1 MEKNPE
7 DTINFESSIDLIDL
21 FNFLK
26 RNKKILFF
34 TVILSGFLGSLYSL
48 SLKKVWQGEFQVVI
62 EPENK
67 NSDMTSNVSKL
78 FSGLK
83 NLDSDINTQIGILKS
98 PSVLNPI
105 FNYHNSINSESNL
118 KYKDWVGNLDIKLED
133 MTRILNIQYKD
144 TNKEII
150 LPILQKLSKTYQ
162 QYSDINK
169 KKDLDKKYK
178 FIVNQVKMYK
188 KKRNKSL
195 SELNSFAIENDL
207 EIPNKSM
214 PTFLSERIRIQAVAE
229 IRDIDKQLERLQA
242 AKDLDNESL
251 YYQLASISQLRDI
264 NLTKKLEALTQEIIE
279 RKLQFTGKDD
289 KSKALVE
296 RKIALINELFE
307 VAKGILETEKAKLK
321 ASSEAASRPKKVLI
335 DFNQLLANSQLD
347 EFILQDLE
355 KLKNLTFLEKS
366 ESSKPWRLITVPS
379 LLEDPIAPSR
389 KLVTL
394 SIIFFSIIS
403 ISIYLKYKEQKSGII
418 YNNKFIV
425 DIFNNE
431 KLTIVDKNDNH
442 YLEQVILKIL
452 ESFKVVEDKIITIVN
467 HEGIEKETLENIQ
480 QYISK
485 ANNKSSKIILDSDV
499 INNKKNLIFVSQNGL
514 SNKKNIE
521 RIYKLIQLNSLDVN
535 FLHIT

>member
-1 MEKNPE
+1 
-7 DTINFESSIDLIDL
+7 
-21 FNFLK
+21 
-26 RNKKILFF
+26 
-34 TVILSGFLGSLYSL
+34 
-48 SLKKVWQGEFQVVI
+48 
-62 EPENK
+62 
-67 NSDMTSNVSKL
+67 
-78 FSGLK
+78 
-83 NLDSDINTQIGILKS
+83 
-98 PSVLNPI
+98 
-105 FNYHNSINSESNL
+105 
-118 KYKDWVGNLDIKLED
+118 
-133 MTRILNIQYKD
+133 
-144 TNKEII
+144 
-150 LPILQKLSKTYQ
+150 
-162 QYSDINK
+162 
-169 KKDLDKKYK
+169 
-178 FIVNQVKMYK
+178 
-188 KKRNKSL
+188 
-195 SELNSFAIENDL
+195 
-207 EIPNKSM
+207 M
-214 PTFLSERIRIQAVAE
+214 PTFLSERIRIQAIAE

-251 YYQLASISQLRDI
+251 YYQLASIGQLRDI
-264 NLTKKLEALTQEIIE
+264 NLTKKLEALTQEIID

-296 RKIALINELFE
+296 KIALINELFE

-366 ESSKPWRLITVPS
+366 ESSKPWRLITVPT
-379 LLEDPIAPSR
+379 LLEDPVAPSR

-394 SIIFFSIIS
+394 SIIFFSIIFM
-403 ISIYLKYKEQKSGII
+403 SIYLKYKEQKSGNI

-425 DIFNNE
+425 YIFNNE